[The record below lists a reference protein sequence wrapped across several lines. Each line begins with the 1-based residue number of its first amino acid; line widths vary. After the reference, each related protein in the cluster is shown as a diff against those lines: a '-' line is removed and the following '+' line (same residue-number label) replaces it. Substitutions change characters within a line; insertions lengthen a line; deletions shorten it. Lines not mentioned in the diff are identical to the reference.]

1 MKHHASG
8 AALALALACLF
19 APVAHAAD
27 SSRLFHPIVGFGLTG
42 GGEKLATV
50 TYTTPSGT
58 ESESIRSGGLI
69 SIYGGGEF
77 RFTPQVSVQA
87 TFGYQIDD
95 TSGEDA
101 SLRFSRY
108 PIELLGHYAV
118 SELWRLGGGV
128 RVVTN
133 VKLRGSGQLS
143 YIGVPFDNTTGL
155 VLEAEYFTS
164 RNASIKLRGVS
175 ERYRPSNGGAEVDG
189 SHVGL
194 MLNVYF

>member
-1 MKHHASG
+1 MKHHAAG
-8 AALALALACLF
+8 VAFAFACLL
-19 APVAHAAD
+19 APVAQAAD
-27 SSRLFHPIVGFGLTG
+27 ATSAFHPLIGFGLTG

-50 TYTTPSGT
+50 TYSTPSGT

-69 SIYGGGEF
+69 SLYGGGEY
-77 RFTPQVSVQA
+77 RFTPQVSLQA

-118 SELWRLGGGV
+118 SDLWRLGGGV

-133 VKLRGSGQLS
+133 VKMRGSGQLS
-143 YIGVPFDNTTGL
+143 YIAVPFDNTTGL
-155 VLEAEYFTS
+155 VLEAEYFTGP
-164 RNASIKLRGVS
+164 NASIKLRGVS
-175 ERYRPSNGGAEVDG
+175 ERYRPSRGGPEVDG
-189 SHVGL
+189 SHIGL